1 MLFKIKQY
9 KEVTVTTE
17 TRILSEREGLKA
29 IEKSK
34 KADDKWYVAKQ
45 TIKDEEDFYSEVHK
59 LLNAHNDV
67 DPKLLR
73 IAKVKHN
80 RAICSPSDWKPDQI
94 QL

>member
-9 KEVTVTTE
+9 KEVTVTTK
-17 TRILSEREGLKA
+17 TRILSEREWLKA

-34 KADDKWYVAKQ
+34 KADDKWYVANQ
-45 TIKDEEDFYSEVHK
+45 TFKDEEDFYSEVHK
-59 LLNAHNDV
+59 LLKSHHDV
-67 DPKLLR
+67 DDKLLR

-94 QL
+94 QQ